1 MAYDLVLQR
10 LLDQLVTKLGREC
23 LPDYIILGQ
32 RESLRLWQALKETCV
47 VKADAQ
53 RFGSPDTQLNYGD
66 KAIRIVAVPMASF
79 LEFGWNDLAGKG
91 LFAEMRRRAA
101 PWVWEERADG

>member
-1 MAYDLVLQR
+1 MAYDLMLMR
-10 LLDQLVTKLGREC
+10 LLDQLVVKLGREC

-32 RESLRLWQALKETCV
+32 RESLKLWQALKETCKV
-47 VKADAQ
+47 TADPK
-53 RFGSPDTQLNYGD
+53 FGSPDTVLLYGE
-66 KAIRIVAVPMASF
+66 KTIRVIAIPVGSY

-101 PWVWEERADG
+101 PWMWNEESVNG